1 MTDTTNPANEQ
12 EIIPSGAALE
22 IKPEIAT
29 KPSFLSDVRNGLVHV
44 AKTVWQVPAAR
55 GYLATLIVR
64 LGVPAG
70 LGAILIPLIDAL
82 VK

>member
-1 MTDTTNPANEQ
+1 MIDTDKPSTEQ
-12 EIIPSGAALE
+12 EFFPASNASGNERGFAD
-22 IKPEIAT
+22 
-29 KPSFLSDVRNGLVHV
+29 KPSFLSDVRNGLFHV